1 LKNNKEVIDM
11 RKKPL
16 NNRGIVILTL
26 IIWIVI
32 IGAIIIYAPRLYN
45 WYVEQNEIKIIK
57 SNVESVEKEIK
68 SLLIDQHPVFI
79 WNDIDNIVKSLN
91 IQNPITREAQ
101 TKNGWSSPGEVVV
114 FFDGIDTLT
123 IDGIDRLGEAFHL
136 NIIIKK

>member
-1 LKNNKEVIDM
+1 MLLNK
-11 RKKPL
+11 
-16 NNRGIVILTL
+16 RGVVILTL

-68 SLLIDQHPVFI
+68 SLIIDEHPVLI

-101 TKNGWSSPGEVVV
+101 IKNGWSSPGQVVV
-114 FFDGIDTLT
+114 FFNGIDTLT
-123 IDGIDRLGEAFHL
+123 IDGIGRRGKALHL
-136 NIIIKK
+136 NVIIKK

>member
-1 LKNNKEVIDM
+1 MLLNKRGVI
-11 RKKPL
+11 
-16 NNRGIVILTL
+16 ILTL

-68 SLLIDQHPVFI
+68 SLIIDQHPVLI
-79 WNDIDNIVKSLN
+79 WNDIDNIIKSLS

-101 TKNGWSSPGEVVV
+101 IKNGWSSPGQVVV

-123 IDGIDRLGEAFHL
+123 IDGIGRRGEALHL
-136 NIIIKK
+136 NVIIKK